1 MLRGFKTAARRAS
14 VVFGAVACVA
24 AAVAPA
30 AAQSPICVDLQS
42 QYLAAFGATQRT
54 VGVGQRLLD
63 MDKLSRELANA
74 QMAARQGNCNRFLF
88 FGPRPSPQCPAIMAT
103 MGRLQQQL
111 AQMRGSRSLFAV
123 SPEQERDRLR
133 GWLFQN
139 GCDIPQPGGGQRT
152 ICVRTCDGYFFPISY
167 STSRQQVSR
176 DAAVCQSM
184 YAADGQAEL
193 FSHTTNR
200 DIADAQSVSGQRYGS
215 QPYAFLFRQAFFGA
229 CASQL
234 KDGIA
239 ALGERYWS
247 ARPRPDAAPQ
257 AASVARVVVPMPNM
271 RPVNR
276 QEDPETIANR
286 RGQLA
291 VAPYVPEEARTMV
304 ATGGR
309 GMRLVGDPYYAELFD
324 PTKPYVAPPA
334 HRPPLGFDL
343 IGSAM
348 AAMPLDREDNGDRA
362 PVAEIR

>member
-1 MLRGFKTAARRAS
+1 MLRGFKTAARRAGL
-14 VVFGAVACVA
+14 VFGAAACVA

-30 AAQSPICVDLQS
+30 GAQSPICADLQS
-42 QYLAAFGATQRT
+42 QYVAAFGSSLGSTMGQ
-54 VGVGQRLLD
+54 GQRLVN
-63 MDKLSRELANA
+63 MDKISRELANV

-103 MGRLQQQL
+103 MSRLQQQL
-111 AQMRGSRSLFAV
+111 AQMRGSRSLFSL

-139 GCDIPQPGGGQRT
+139 GCDIPQPGGHRT
-152 ICVRTCDGYFFPISY
+152 ICVRTCDGYFFPISF
-167 STSRQQVSR
+167 STSQQQVSR

-200 DIADAQSVSGQRYGS
+200 DIADAQSLSGQRYGN
-215 QPYAFLFRQAFFGA
+215 QPYAFLFRQAYFGA

-239 ALGERYWS
+239 ALGERYWA
-247 ARPRPDAAPQ
+247 ARPRRDAAPQ
-257 AASVARVVVPMPNM
+257 AVSVVRVAVPMPNM

-286 RGQLA
+286 RGLLA
-291 VAPYVPEEARTMV
+291 VASYVPEAERTMV
-304 ATGGR
+304 AAGGR
-309 GMRLVGDPYYAELFD
+309 GIRQVGDPYYAELFD
-324 PTKPYVAPPA
+324 PTKPYVEPPA

-348 AAMPLDREDNGDRA
+348 AAMPVDREDTGDRA